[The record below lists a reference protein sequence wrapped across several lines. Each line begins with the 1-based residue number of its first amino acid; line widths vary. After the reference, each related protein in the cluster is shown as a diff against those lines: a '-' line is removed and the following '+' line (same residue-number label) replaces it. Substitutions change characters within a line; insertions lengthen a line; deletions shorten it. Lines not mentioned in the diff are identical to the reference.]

1 MIVTHKI
8 KMDLSRNR
16 TLRPALNMV
25 QGDSNTRALEIS
37 LYDNGQPWEIPDGVT
52 AAVAFSKADGTKGL
66 YDKLPDKSDAA
77 TLDGSV
83 VTAILAPE
91 VLTCAGQVRVAIVLY
106 DAEMDTL
113 ATFTIMVVV
122 EANPAAGKQISN
134 NYYYLQN
141 MEQVNAA
148 YADILTRLDDLKIEA
163 GTEVPANAAEMKTLT
178 IGGETFEVVD
188 EQARAAIEEL
198 EQNGGGGTVADGS
211 ITPVKLTGAAKYT
224 EVLL

>member
-8 KMDLSRNR
+8 KMDLSRR
-16 TLRPALNMV
+16 GITPVVHMV

-37 LYDNGQPWEIPDGVT
+37 LYDNGQPWEIPQGIT

-66 YDKLPDKSDAA
+66 YDKLPDKSNA
-77 TLDGSV
+77 TTIAGSV

-148 YADILTRLDDLKIEA
+148 YADILTRLDELKVVATDDGA
-163 GTEVPANAAEMKTLT
+163 GNVTLT
-178 IGGETFEVVD
+178 M
-188 EQARAAIEEL
+188 
-198 EQNGGGGTVADGS
+198 
-211 ITPVKLTGAAKYT
+211 K
-224 EVLL
+224 

>member
-8 KMDLSRNR
+8 KMDLSRR
-16 TLRPALNMV
+16 GITPVVHMV

-37 LYDNGQPWEIPDGVT
+37 LYDNGQPWEIPQGIT

-66 YDKLPDKSDAA
+66 YDKLPDKSDAT
-77 TLDGSV
+77 TLARSV

-122 EANPAAGKQISN
+122 EANPAAGEQVSN

-148 YADILTRLDDLKIEA
+148 YKNLLGRFADLRLAALDDGA
-163 GTEVPANAAEMKTLT
+163 GNVQLYIVE
-178 IGGETFEVVD
+178 GG
-188 EQARAAIEEL
+188 AL
-198 EQNGGGGTVADGS
+198 
-211 ITPVKLTGAAKYT
+211 
-224 EVLL
+224 